1 MPSTE
6 VSVARTYA
14 KQQRCP
20 IARSLDI
27 VGDRWT
33 LLVVRDLARGHTRFA
48 DLMTELLGI
57 SPNVLSDRLK
67 LLEEHG
73 IIASSLYSEHPPRA
87 EYRLTA
93 KGEALL
99 PVLRALIT
107 WGNEHAPRPRW
118 RTVPDPI
125 LEGADPRE
133 TADTT
138 HI

>member
-1 MPSTE
+1 M
-6 VSVARTYA
+6 ARTYA

-33 LLVVRDLARGHTRFA
+33 LLVIRDLARGHTRFA

-67 LLEEHG
+67 LLEEHS

-87 EYRLTA
+87 EYRLTE

-99 PVLRALIT
+99 PVLRALIA
-107 WGNEHAPRPRW
+107 WGNEYTAQPRRRAHA
-118 RTVPDPI
+118 DPI
-125 LEGADPRE
+125 LEGAPALDPAAE
-133 TADTT
+133 TAP
-138 HI
+138 I

>member
-1 MPSTE
+1 LQSTE
-6 VSVARTYA
+6 RAIGVDHPQVSSMARTYA

-33 LLVVRDLARGHTRFA
+33 LLVIRDLGRGHSRFA

-67 LLEEHG
+67 LLEQEG
-73 IIASSLYSEHPPRA
+73 IVTSSLYSEHPPRA
-87 EYRLTA
+87 EYHLTP

-99 PVLRALIT
+99 PVLRALMA
-107 WGNEHAPRPRW
+107 WGNEYAPRPRQ
-118 RTVPDPI
+118 RRLPDP
-125 LEGADPRE
+125 LLAE
-133 TADTT
+133 
-138 HI
+138 

>member
-1 MPSTE
+1 M
-6 VSVARTYA
+6 ARIYA

-33 LLVVRDLARGHTRFA
+33 LLVIRDLARGHTKFA

-67 LLEEHG
+67 LLEENG
-73 IIASSLYSEHPPRA
+73 IIVSSLYSEHPPRA
-87 EYRLTA
+87 EYHLTA

-99 PVLRALIT
+99 PVLRALIA
-107 WGNEHAPRPRW
+107 WGNEYVPRPRR

-133 TADTT
+133 AADTT
-138 HI
+138 PI